1 MPGDHPEY
9 DGRVKYSLHSFA
21 SIYLFLFFT
30 YYKYELLIFTLNSSI
45 SNDSYQL

>member
-30 YYKYELLIFTLNSSI
+30 YYKRAFNFYVRFVNLE
-45 SNDSYQL
+45 